1 MIKPSRMES
10 RGKICSGS
18 GVREESAR
26 ALLIIF
32 HSQSG
37 NTERLA
43 EALEEGALRVESV
56 SVRKLRAADV
66 RSEDLAHC
74 SAVIVCSPEYFG
86 YMAGAIKDVFD
97 RTYEEIREHMTGKS
111 YAVVIAA
118 GNDGTGALNS
128 IERIIKGW
136 KLKRVQEPVICR
148 GPVLES
154 VLDSCRTMGQ
164 TLAAGIDLGIY

>member
-1 MIKPSRMES
+1 LQLLWFHGRY
-10 RGKICSGS
+10 
-18 GVREESAR
+18 AR
-26 ALLIIF
+26 VLLIIF

-37 NTERLA
+37 NAEHLA
-43 EALEEGALRVESV
+43 DALEEGALRVQSV
-56 SVRKLRAADV
+56 SVRKLRAAHV
-66 RSEDLAHC
+66 CCEDLTQC
-74 SAVIVCSPEYFG
+74 SAVIICSPEYFG

-111 YAVVIAA
+111 YALVIAA

-136 KLKRVQEPVICR
+136 RLKRVQDAVICK
-148 GPVLES
+148 GTVSESALE
-154 VLDSCRTMGQ
+154 SCRTLGQ